1 VILCS
6 NPREQYLAHRTEID
20 AAIDKVLTN
29 GRYILG
35 PEVEAFEKEFAQYCG
50 VKHAVGVGSGTE
62 ALHVAL
68 AAMGITNGDEV
79 ITTAHTAVATAT
91 AIRLCGATPVF
102 ADIDPKTWT
111 LDPRLIEQAVTPK
124 TKAIVPVHIYGQPA
138 DLAPIL
144 ELGVPVL
151 EDCAQAHGAKYGG
164 RRVGSMGVLGAFS
177 FYPTKNLGAIG
188 DGGAVV
194 TDSDD
199 LARRM
204 RLLREYGWAERYI
217 SSSDGWNSRLDEL
230 QAAILRVKLRHLDD
244 DNARRRA
251 IAKRY
256 DEALGEQTGVSAP
269 HAAACSTD
277 AGVSVPHTAACSTDA
292 GVSAPHTAARCSTD
306 TPVCVPCTP
315 VCVPFVRE
323 GVEHVY
329 HLYVVTT
336 DRRDELQQHL
346 RDRGI
351 GALVHYPVAVHK
363 QPAYA
368 TNDSLPNTERAART
382 VLSLPM
388 YPELTDDDQ
397 QAVIDAVRTFA
408 S

>member
-1 VILCS
+1 MILCS
-6 NPREQYLAHRTEID
+6 NPREQYLAHREEID
-20 AAIDKVLTN
+20 AAIDNVLTN

-35 PEVEAFEKEFAQYCG
+35 PEVEAFEQEFAQYCG

-68 AAMGITNGDEV
+68 AAMGVGAGDEV
-79 ITTAHTAVATAT
+79 ITTAHTAVATAS

-102 ADIDPKTWT
+102 ADIEPGTFTIDPH
-111 LDPRLIEQAVTPK
+111 LVEAAITPK

-144 ELGVPVL
+144 KLGVPVL

-164 RRVGSMGVLGAFS
+164 RRVGSMGNLGAFS

-194 TDSDD
+194 TNDD
-199 LARRM
+199 ALAKRL
-204 RLLREYGWAERYI
+204 RLLREYGWAERYV
-217 SSSDGWNSRLDEL
+217 SSTDGWNTRLDEL

-256 DEALGEQTGVSAP
+256 DEALCTTGAL
-269 HAAACSTD
+269 ACP
-277 AGVSVPHTAACSTDA
+277 SV
-292 GVSAPHTAARCSTD
+292 RQN
-306 TPVCVPCTP
+306 
-315 VCVPFVRE
+315 
-323 GVEHVY
+323 VEHVY
-329 HLYVVTT
+329 HLYVITS
-336 DRRDELQQHL
+336 DRRDALQQQL

-351 GALVHYPVAVHK
+351 GALVHYPVPVHK

-368 TNDSLPNTERAART
+368 TNDSLPNTERAAAA

-388 YPELTDDDQ
+388 YPELTPEQ
-397 QAVIDAVRTFA
+397 QEQVINAVQELIG
-408 S
+408 

>member
-6 NPREQYLAHRTEID
+6 NPREQYLAHRGEID

-35 PEVEAFEKEFAQYCG
+35 PEVEAFEREFADYCG

-62 ALHVAL
+62 ALHIAL

-79 ITTAHTAVATAT
+79 ITTAHTAVATAS
-91 AIRLCGATPVF
+91 AIRLCGATPIFV
-102 ADIDPKTWT
+102 DIDPKTWT
-111 LDPRLIEQAVTPK
+111 LDPRLIEEAITPK

-151 EDCAQAHGAKYGG
+151 EDCAQAHGAMYGG

-194 TDSDD
+194 TDSDE
-199 LARRM
+199 LAHRM
-204 RLLREYGWAERYI
+204 RLLREYGWAERYD
-217 SSSDGWNSRLDEL
+217 SSSDGWTSRLDEL

-269 HAAACSTD
+269 H
-277 AGVSVPHTAACSTDA
+277 TAEQP
-292 GVSAPHTAARCSTD
+292 GVSAPHTAAWCSTD
-306 TPVCVPCTP
+306 TPVCVP
-315 VCVPFVRE
+315 FVRDD
-323 GVEHVY
+323 VEHVY

-346 RDRGI
+346 RERGI

-368 TNDSLPNTERAART
+368 TSDSLPNTERAART

-388 YPELTDDDQ
+388 YPELTADEQ
-397 QAVIDAVRTFA
+397 SQVIEAVLEPRQ
-408 S
+408 

>member
-1 VILCS
+1 MILCS
-6 NPREQYLAHRTEID
+6 NPREQYLAHRAGID
-20 AAIDKVLTN
+20 AAIDNVLTN

-35 PEVEAFEKEFAQYCG
+35 PEVAAFEEEFARYCE
-50 VKHAVGVGSGTE
+50 VKHAVAVGSGTE

-68 AAMGITNGDEV
+68 AAMGAGAGDEV
-79 ITTAHTAVATAT
+79 ITTAHTAVATAS

-102 ADIDPKTWT
+102 VDVEPGTWTVDPK
-111 LDPRLIEQAVTPK
+111 LVAAAITPK

-144 ELGVPVL
+144 ALGVPVL
-151 EDCAQAHGAKYGG
+151 EDCAQAHGARYGG
-164 RRVGSMGVLGAFS
+164 RRVGSLGILGAFS

-194 TDSDD
+194 TNDD
-199 LARRM
+199 ELAKRM
-204 RLLREYGWAERYI
+204 RLLREYGWAERYV
-217 SSSDGWNSRLDEL
+217 SSTDGWNTRLDEL

-256 DEALGEQTGVSAP
+256 DEAL
-269 HAAACSTD
+269 
-277 AGVSVPHTAACSTDA
+277 TAI
-292 GVSAPHTAARCSTD
+292 
-306 TPVCVPCTP
+306 PV
-315 VCVPFVRE
+315 VRD

-329 HLYVVTT
+329 HLYVITSG
-336 DRRDELQQHL
+336 RRDALQQHL
-346 RDRGI
+346 RERGI
-351 GALVHYPVAVHK
+351 GALVHYPVPVHK

-368 TNDSLPNTERAART
+368 TNDSLPNTERAAAT

-388 YPELTDDDQ
+388 YPELKPDEQ
-397 QAVIDAVRTFA
+397 EQVIKAVLEFRG
-408 S
+408 